1 MAIFRGGIKIF
12 GSDIRIGLSRNDLNG
27 AFNNILRDPRFQDPE
42 GGQVVVNGDGKPIN
56 PFLKTTKPG
65 LINQML
71 QYIAQGEGLA
81 RSNRYY
87 ASFQL
92 PKGSIL
98 GTHGLQKQ
106 DGPPTEETNALEKVG
121 FATQA
126 VTQRIQNSYGPR
138 VNAFC
143 KNITMPDRTMTTES
157 VINGPGAPYH
167 IVTDHTYSDVTATFY
182 ADKYLRERQYFE
194 LWQKSAFNDRT
205 NNYELYENYT
215 SDIDIFNLG
224 QFAESDGTQEDPNA
238 RDDVTHGVKLYDC
251 YPTSIG
257 APQLAYEATGVVEFT
272 VTFKYRHWMNYF
284 INKTADVALGDGGF
298 DGRSIADDTRG
309 GHKRLKGMGGLFGG
323 LLSVLPPEL
332 RRAGRGVLG
341 DLKRRIP
348 IGDLTGGRV
357 FPPFF

>member
-12 GSDIRIGLSRNDLNG
+12 GSDVRIGINRDRSLDNVM
-27 AFNNILRDPRFQDPE
+27 FDPRFRQIE
-42 GGQVVVNGDGKPIN
+42 GGQRVIDEEGKAIN
-56 PFLKTTKPG
+56 PFLSATKPA

-71 QYIAQGEGLA
+71 SYIAQGEGLA

-98 GTHGLQKQ
+98 GTPSQSN
-106 DGPPTEETNALEKVG
+106 PILENSTFEGMDAIEKAG

-126 VTQRIQNSYGPR
+126 VTQDVQNQYGKR

-143 KNITMPDRTMTTES
+143 KAITMPDRTMKTEE

-167 IVTDHTYSDVTATFY
+167 IVTDHTYSDITATFY

-194 LWQKSAFNDRT
+194 LWQKTAFNDRT
-205 NNYELYENYT
+205 NNYELYDNYV
-215 SDIDIFNLG
+215 SDIDIFHLG
-224 QFAESDGTQEDPNA
+224 QFANSAGSSEDPAA
-238 RDDVTHGVKLYDC
+238 RDDITHGVKLYDC
-251 YPTSIG
+251 YPSSIG
-257 APQLAYEATGVVEFT
+257 APSLAYEGGGILEFT

-284 INKTADVALGDGGF
+284 INKTQDIQLGSGGF
-298 DGRSIADDTRG
+298 DQSIAGEPGRIKHG
-309 GHKRLKGMGGLFGG
+309 GGLFG
-323 LLSVLPPEL
+323 SFFRFLPPEL
-332 RRAGRGVLG
+332 RRAGRDVLG